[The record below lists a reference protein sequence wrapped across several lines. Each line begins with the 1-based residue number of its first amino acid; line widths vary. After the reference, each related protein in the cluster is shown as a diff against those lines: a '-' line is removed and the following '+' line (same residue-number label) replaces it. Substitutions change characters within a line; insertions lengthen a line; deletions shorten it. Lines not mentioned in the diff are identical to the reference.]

1 MLRYQVLGFRLLVEG
16 FIKNMNISFG
26 DIFSLIIYSFQ
37 SFLFSVPLCM
47 EIKTSIWAQYYSC
60 LKVILN

>member
-37 SFLFSVPLCM
+37 SFFFSVPLCS
-47 EIKTSIWAQYYSC
+47 EIKISIWAQYFSS